1 MAKKTSGIKL
11 PKVIHEEAP
20 WGTRLLLK
28 PFPTDPNLMWMEIA
42 VEVDKPTP
50 QRKLPAVRYRFN
62 AVPLAHQLN
71 QVQYKTWMGA
81 MEHMEAQ
88 AAKIVTAFKTL
99 ATTPI
104 KKKKP
109 GKPG

>member
-11 PKVIHEEAP
+11 PQIIQENHT

-28 PFPTDPNLMWMEIA
+28 PFPTDANLLWMEIA
-42 VEVDKPTP
+42 AEIDKPTP

-71 QVQYKTWMGA
+71 QVQLKTWMDA
-81 MEHMEAQ
+81 MEHVEAQ
-88 AAKIVTAFKTL
+88 TTKIVAAFK
-99 ATTPI
+99 ASPAR